1 MNSHR
6 LEDNAVLNGRYRI
19 LRSLGRGGMGTV
31 YLAEHEQLRTLLAI
45 KELERSSS
53 EETQDELKGYVQ
65 EATLLVKLKHP
76 NLPLVTDAFIE
87 NGRFYLVMDYIEGV
101 TLESLIRQSGTAGLD
116 CSRVVDWSLQIA
128 EVLSYLHEQVPPVI
142 FRDVKPANIMLQ
154 PDGMVKLIDF
164 GIARRFNEGA
174 GKDTTLLGSVGY
186 SPPEQFG
193 RQQTDMRSDIYAF
206 GATMHHLVTGVDP
219 SQHPF
224 KFKPAAQLN
233 PDVPPQLSE
242 LIARCVQ
249 IDPES
254 RPSSMEEVFHE
265 LRTIRD
271 RLTRTLTTQSLP
283 DTGTVR
289 SAVPKIASANLAKP
303 RQQTS
308 RTFPVVVG
316 SIIALLMLGGAAFFI
331 WHVEHNRQLPK
342 KPIKM
347 RTAQS
352 PAPTTGQ
359 PPAVMQS
366 APSMAGSVTP
376 PQTDASTIRTFPSGV
391 QEGAGAP
398 LLQVGLRANVLG
410 HASSTA
416 TLAVFFYYPDG
427 SPVLANDPHSAFA
440 NPDGQLSLAIQHQV
454 TSDSQEFDD
463 KLLFPLSQFPATLF
477 APGASKVILQMRGL
491 LLVDGERFH
500 TSFVPVDVQGL
511 AQQEGY
517 IPVPQSTMPGNAP
530 NNAVPQVP
538 QSQPPTQGANGYNG
552 LSGQSG
558 ATQNGQSSTGSGSV
572 NGAASNPGNQPQG

>member
-6 LEDNAVLNGRYRI
+6 LEDNTVLNGRYRI

-45 KELERSSS
+45 KELERSTG
-53 EETQDELKGYVQ
+53 EEAQDELKGYVQ

-101 TLESLIRQSGTAGLD
+101 TLESLIRQSGTSGLD

-128 EVLSYLHEQVPPVI
+128 EVLSYLHQQVPPVI

-206 GATMHHLVTGVDP
+206 GATLHHLVTGVDP

-249 IDPES
+249 IDPDS
-254 RPSSMEEVFHE
+254 RPDTMEEVFQE
-265 LRTIRD
+265 LRNVRD
-271 RLTRTLTTQSLP
+271 RLTRTLGAQLLP
-283 DTGTVR
+283 ESATGR
-289 SAVPKIASANLAKP
+289 NNPPKITSANLAKP
-303 RQQTS
+303 RQEPS
-308 RTFPVVVG
+308 KSISVVLG
-316 SIIALLMLGGAAFFI
+316 TMIALLMLAGVAYFV
-331 WHVEHNRQLPK
+331 WQVEQR
-342 KPIKM
+342 KPASKPH
-347 RTAQS
+347 TKSSAPQS
-352 PAPTTGQ
+352 LAPSPSQPQAMTQAAPTMPGTT
-359 PPAVMQS
+359 
-366 APSMAGSVTP
+366 TP
-376 PQTDASTIRTFPSGV
+376 PSTDASTIRTYPIAV
-391 QEGAGAP
+391 QAGNGAV
-398 LLQVGLRANVLG
+398 LLQVGIEANILG

-427 SPVLANDPHSAFA
+427 SPVLAADPHSAFA
-440 NPDGQLSLAIQHQV
+440 NPDGQLSLAIQHPV
-454 TSDSQEFDD
+454 TTDNQEFNDT
-463 KLLFPLSQFPATLF
+463 LRIPLSQFPQALF
-477 APGASKVILQMRGL
+477 APGAQKEMLQMRGL

-500 TSFVPVDVQGL
+500 TAFVPIDVQSL

-517 IPVPQSTMPGNAP
+517 IPLPSSPTAGNAP
-530 NNAVPQVP
+530 NNSASPQP
-538 QSQPPTQGANGYNG
+538 STAPSSQGGTGYNG
-552 LSGQSG
+552 VSGQNTAPQTGPPASG
-558 ATQNGQSSTGSGSV
+558 TTPP
-572 NGAASNPGNQPQG
+572 GAAGPNSGNLP